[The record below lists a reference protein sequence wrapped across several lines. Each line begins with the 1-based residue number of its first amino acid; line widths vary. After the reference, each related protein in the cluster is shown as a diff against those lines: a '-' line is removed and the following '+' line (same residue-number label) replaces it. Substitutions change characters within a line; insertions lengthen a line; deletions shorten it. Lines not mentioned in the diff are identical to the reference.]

1 MSDNQNLNVPQPSL
15 NSEAVL
21 QLEKPLKSWQTP
33 KHLLMLVSVV
43 VPMAFASWQAL
54 LNNFVI
60 EKANFTGAEIGLLQS
75 VREIPGFLAF
85 TAIFILLFIR
95 EQSFMVLSLVMLV
108 IGVAITGFYPSVTG
122 LLCTTLLM
130 SVGFHYFETLKQSLS
145 LQWLTRKEAPEVLG
159 KLISVGA
166 LASLIT
172 YSGLWLLLEIVQL
185 DYKWVYLIAGSIALS
200 LVLFIF
206 LAFPRFET
214 KVPQNKKLVLRKRYW
229 LYYALTFMSGAR
241 RQIFVVFAGF
251 LMVEKFNYSASDITL
266 LFLIN
271 YLFNWFFAKRIGR
284 MIGRFGE
291 RKALVFEYTGLFFVF
306 VGYAFVDSAILA
318 GSLYVIDHLFF
329 ALALAIKTYLQKIA
343 DPADMASTAG
353 VSFTISHIAAVVIPV
368 TFGLIWLVS
377 PASVF
382 LAGACMTVISL
393 VLAFNIPRMPKEGH
407 EVCRFRWS

>member
-1 MSDNQNLNVPQPSL
+1 MLINKS
-15 NSEAVL
+15 AH
-21 QLEKPLKSWQTP
+21 SWQTP
-33 KHLLMLVSVV
+33 KHLLMLVSII

-60 EKANFTGAEIGLLQS
+60 EKAHFTGAEIGLLQS

-85 TAIFILLFIR
+85 TAIFVLLFLR
-95 EQSFMVLSLVMLV
+95 EQKFMLLSLVMLTL
-108 IGVAITGFYPSVTG
+108 GVAITGFFPSVAG

-145 LQWLTRKEAPEVLG
+145 LQWLSKEEAPEVLG

-172 YSGLWLLLEIVQL
+172 YSGLWVLLEIFQL
-185 DYKWVYLIAGSIALS
+185 EFKWVYLIAGTLS
-200 LVLFIF
+200 LAMVLFIW
-206 LAFPRFET
+206 LAFPNFEA

-251 LMVEKFNYSASDITL
+251 LMVEKFGYSASDITL

-271 YLFNWFFAKRIGR
+271 YAFNWLFAKKIGKL
-284 MIGRFGE
+284 IGHFGE
-291 RKALVFEYTGLFFVF
+291 RNALIFEYIGLILVF
-306 VGYAFVDSAILA
+306 VGYAFVDSALMA

-329 ALALAIKTYLQKIA
+329 ALALAIKTYFQKIA

-368 TFGLIWLVS
+368 TFGLLWLVS

-382 LAGACMTVISL
+382 LAGALMAAASL
-393 VLAFNIPRMPKEGH
+393 ILAFNVPAKPDEGN
-407 EVCRFRWS
+407 EVRRFKWA

>member
-1 MSDNQNLNVPQPSL
+1 MSDNQNLGLSQSTLNAETAQPSD
-15 NSEAVL
+15 
-21 QLEKPLKSWQTP
+21 KPLKSWQTP
-33 KHLLMLVSVV
+33 KHLLMLVSIV

-95 EQSFMVLSLVMLV
+95 EQSFMLLSLIMLV

-130 SVGFHYFETLKQSLS
+130 SIGFHYFETLKQSLS
-145 LQWLTRKEAPEVLG
+145 LQWLTREEAPEVLG
-159 KLISVGA
+159 KLIAVGA
-166 LASLIT
+166 MASLIT

-185 DYKWVYLIAGSIALS
+185 DYKWVYLIAGSAALI
-200 LVLFIF
+200 LVLFICV
-206 LAFPRFET
+206 AFPRFEAKT
-214 KVPQNKKLVLRKRYW
+214 PQNKKLLLRKRYW

-251 LMVEKFNYSASDITL
+251 LMVEKFGYSASDITL

-291 RKALVFEYTGLFFVF
+291 RKALVFEYTGLIFVF
-306 VGYAFVDSAILA
+306 VGYAFVDSAMLA

-382 LAGACMTVISL
+382 LAGALMTVVSL
-393 VLAFNIPRMPKEGH
+393 ILAFNIPNKPEEGN
-407 EVCRFRWS
+407 EVRRFHWR